1 MHEQRKKLEVIPA
14 IDLLDGAIVR
24 LFQGDFDQ
32 VTQYVRDPLELAKQY
47 ADTGVRR
54 LHVVDLN
61 GAKTGEPTN
70 LPIIE
75 SLAAAG
81 LEIQAGGG
89 IRDLT
94 RLNALFDAGVSRG
107 VIGSLAVENR
117 NEVARWMSTVG
128 AERIILA
135 VDVRLGE
142 NHEPEVLTRGWQNS
156 SGELL
161 WPLVDYYLERGATEF
176 LCTDIAR
183 DGTLQGPNLQLY
195 EACTTLFPHA
205 EFIASGGVSN
215 LADLEALDQSGLV
228 VEVLPNRLP
237 LVAAV
242 TTLLAHTRFLEI
254 ALFHHLH
261 HGEHLAVV
269 RGFAHVGPA
278 PEDAGYSHLVT
289 RGHPRPDI
297 VGTEALGRD
306 RKSVGSGTSVDLG
319 GGRVIKKKK

>member
-1 MHEQRKKLEVIPA
+1 MMNAQRKKLEVIPA

-24 LFQGDFDQ
+24 LFQGDFDR
-32 VTQYVRDPLELAKQY
+32 VTQYAGDPLELAKQY
-47 ADTGVRR
+47 ADTGVKR

-75 SLAAAG
+75 SLSATG

-94 RLNALFDAGVSRG
+94 RLNALFDAGVTRS
-107 VIGSLAVENR
+107 VIGSIAVENR
-117 NEVARWMSTVG
+117 NEVANWISAVG

-142 NHEPEVLTRGWQNS
+142 NNDPEVLTRGWQT
-156 SGELL
+156 GTGQLL

-183 DGTLQGPNLQLY
+183 DGTLQGPNLSLY
-195 EACTTLFPHA
+195 AACAKRFPDA

-215 LADLEALDQSGLV
+215 LADLDALERTGITRV
-228 VEVLPNRLP
+228 VTGKALLDGRL
-237 LVAAV
+237 
-242 TTLLAHTRFLEI
+242 TLE
-254 ALFHHLH
+254 
-261 HGEHLAVV
+261 E
-269 RGFAHVGPA
+269 
-278 PEDAGYSHLVT
+278 
-289 RGHPRPDI
+289 
-297 VGTEALGRD
+297 
-306 RKSVGSGTSVDLG
+306 
-319 GGRVIKKKK
+319 IKKFSRAV